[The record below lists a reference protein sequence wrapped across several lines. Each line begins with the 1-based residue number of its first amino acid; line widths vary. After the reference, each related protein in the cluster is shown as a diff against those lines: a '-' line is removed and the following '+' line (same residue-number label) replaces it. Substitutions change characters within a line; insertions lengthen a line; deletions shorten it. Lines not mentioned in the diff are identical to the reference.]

1 MLAAHPLGR
10 LPAFIGGWLDLVEQD
25 CARIQAKG
33 AKAMTIE
40 IQKPELE
47 ALILERMQ
55 KGGFAS
61 IEDALMQAMEAAPM
75 VAEHQGKS
83 CDGRTGTDLIAALQA
98 SPYRELDIEPPRFRS
113 SAAWTPTIIN
123 PSNA

>member
-1 MLAAHPLGR
+1 MLEKLGLLSRGTLLQR
-10 LPAFIGGWLDLVEQD
+10 LIYRNVRKSRD
-25 CARIQAKG
+25 RR

-61 IEDALMQAMEAAPM
+61 IEDALMQALEASPV
-75 VAEHQGKS
+75 VAEHHGKS
-83 CDGRTGTDLIAALQA
+83 RDRRTGADLIAALQA
-98 SPYRELDIEPPRFRS
+98 SPYRELDIEPSRFRLTMP
-113 SAAWTPTIIN
+113 ARDVTF
-123 PSNA
+123 